1 MKTAKFLSVAA
12 LTAVLVAA
20 SCSSSSDSED
30 SGSSNSPISS
40 SATAIV
46 QPAATVS
53 SSAAPTSTAIP
64 SVEQQVVPFETDNG
78 TGTVTISGSSIVSAW
93 FADPGLSGDV
103 FPLPLGDVDVT
114 DSQSVVESVVSFWFF
129 SDSESA
135 ENPPL
140 IYVSGSGDI
149 TDSLGTS
156 YVVESEFLPP
166 APVAET
172 TTTTTSTTSTPAAPA
187 TTSTTSTTTS
197 AVPTESSEPP
207 STTTSAEPATTT
219 TTTTVV
225 ESPVTLQVQVLN
237 GSGVAGAAGRL
248 TAKLAEAGYVV
259 LPAGNA
265 PERYATSAVYYQ
277 EGWQD
282 RAEEVLA
289 ATEIDGIEQVS
300 AMPQQFVS
308 PGASVVVLIGR
319 DTASVAVRSSGPEPI
334 TMQWLAP
341 NQLPLNV
348 PKDRFDPRAFGS
360 SLPVNIVDRP
370 EDVERFVRLL
380 FNAGYCFEDEIAYF
394 EDNCLKNDL
403 PAIWTELE
411 QIFDRLGFTSRN
423 VCGSVA
429 DGSFTDG
436 IVHTAEWNPA
446 TGNYSGDLILT
457 TDRFLEVNRQTGINV
472 QRINPATN
480 LDFYL
485 RKAAQSAYDYLRFA
499 EIMKETSADHLILCA
514 PWVTDSGGLP
524 WASYSVANTFA
535 VPVREF
541 LSQGTY
547 HIKEI
552 SRNGNLA
559 HVIVCHPTI
568 RERHILLHWHQTGYR
583 AIQLAYSSHTGCQ
596 GTFDGETSI
605 SEDTNGAE
613 DTIRYTFGQ
622 QVFPASDLQ
631 GFPRP

>member
-1 MKTAKFLSVAA
+1 MKTTKFIFAAA
-12 LTAVLVAA
+12 LTAALLAA
-20 SCSSSSDSED
+20 SCSSSSSD
-30 SGSSNSPISS
+30 SS
-40 SATAIV
+40 SPQPTSSV
-46 QPAATVS
+46 LEVELPAATIS
-53 SSAAPTSTAIP
+53 SSAAPSSTAIP
-64 SVEQQVVPFETDNG
+64 AVESQIVPFETDNG
-78 TGTVTISGSSIVSAW
+78 TGTVTISGGSAVAGW
-93 FADPGLSGDV
+93 FADPGLSGDIY
-103 FPLPLGDVDVT
+103 PLLLGDVDVT
-114 DSQSVVESVVSFWFF
+114 DSQSVVESVVNFWFF
-129 SDSESA
+129 ADGESG

-140 IYVSGSGDI
+140 IYVSGGGDI

-156 YVVESEFLPP
+156 YVVEGELLPP

-172 TTTTTSTTSTPAAPA
+172 TTTTTSTTIASATPA

-197 AVPTESSEPP
+197 AEPSEPQSTT
-207 STTTSAEPATTT
+207 STTTTSTSAPVTTT
-219 TTTTVV
+219 TTTTTIP
-225 ESPVTLQVQVLN
+225 SPVTLQVQVLN

-248 TAKLAEAGYVV
+248 TAKLAEAGYTV

-265 PERYATSAVYYQ
+265 PERYASSAVYYQ
-277 EGWQD
+277 DGWKD
-282 RAEEVLA
+282 RAEEILA
-289 ATEIDGIEQVS
+289 ATEIEEIEQVA
-300 AMPQQFVS
+300 AMPQIF
-308 PGASVVVLIGR
+308 ASEQAAVVVLIGR
-319 DTASVAVRSSGPEPI
+319 DTAPAAVRSSGPEPI
-334 TMQWLAP
+334 REYFLTEKDF
-341 NQLPLNV
+341 PLNV
-348 PKDRFDPRAFGS
+348 PKDRFSEIAFGKRS
-360 SLPVNIVDRP
+360 SMSDEPAEFSDAAT
-370 EDVERFVRLL
+370 LL
-380 FNAGYCFEDEIAYF
+380 RRAGYCFEDEIAYF
-394 EDNCLKNDL
+394 EDNCLENDL
-403 PAIWTELE
+403 PAIWNEIE
-411 QIFDRLGFTSRN
+411 QIFDRLGFTSKN

-446 TGNYSGDLILT
+446 TGNYSGDLIFT
-457 TDRFLEVNRQTGINV
+457 TDRFIEINRQAGINV
-472 QRINPATN
+472 QRIRPEAN

-485 RKAAQSAYDYLRFA
+485 RKAAQSAHDRLRFQ

-514 PWVTDSGGLP
+514 PWVTESGSMP

-583 AIQLAYSSHTGCQ
+583 AIQLAYSTYTGCQ

-613 DTIRYTFGQ
+613 NTIRYTFGQ
-622 QVFPASDLQ
+622 QVFPASELLD
-631 GFPRP
+631 FPRATG